1 MTKLAG
7 DVRAKLALYK
17 LSTFPTVGNIN
28 IFIFSGNCLLK
39 IPRKIIGK

>member
-28 IFIFSGNCLLK
+28 LHFHTLPETAF
-39 IPRKIIGK
+39 